1 MDGSTIARIIE
12 ASRALEPEEQGY
24 FIAVAAIKAS
34 RAADAAISDH
44 ALEAEFRAF
53 WRDNA
58 PGAITVPAGHTVS
71 IGLAWGRHLLRGGRH
86 G

>member
-1 MDGSTIARIIE
+1 MDSAVISRIIQ
-12 ASRALEPEEQGY
+12 AAAALDPAEQGR
-24 FIAVAAIKAS
+24 FIAAEAIKAS
-34 RAADAAISDH
+34 RAADAAVSDQ

-58 PGAITVPAGHTVS
+58 PGAITVPAGHTVA
-71 IGLAWGRHLLRGGRH
+71 IGLAWGRHLLSGGRH

>member
-1 MDGSTIARIIE
+1 MDDATIAFIVE
-12 ASRALEPEEQGY
+12 ASRALPPDEQGR
-24 FIAVAAIKAS
+24 FIAAEAIKAS
-34 RAADAAISDH
+34 RAADAAIPDQ

-58 PGAITVPAGHTVS
+58 PGAITVPAGHTVA
-71 IGLAWGRHLLRGGRH
+71 IGLAWGRHLLSGGRH